1 MGNITDDIRA
11 DLEDFDTRPFGETDS
26 LALSQL
32 AYARMP
38 DNVPRHREPTDDAG
52 DGGRAPGPGFDEAF
66 FASPGYA
73 RIAPKISKSVPESS
87 IIGMLF
93 ETREHVEDGYTVV
106 RSDGASIMQH
116 FALNWQVDHG
126 RFAHADGLSASARY
140 LARTINDWMAKY
152 DDEHRRRFIENLFA
166 IFEAGGYATF
176 GELSSH
182 WTQSL
187 PLMIAA
193 ARGIDAEDRDVILA
207 VVKGLAATAATSVI
221 PAHQ

>member
-1 MGNITDDIRA
+1 
-11 DLEDFDTRPFGETDS
+11 
-26 LALSQL
+26 
-32 AYARMP
+32 
-38 DNVPRHREPTDDAG
+38 
-52 DGGRAPGPGFDEAF
+52 
-66 FASPGYA
+66 
-73 RIAPKISKSVPESS
+73 
-87 IIGMLF
+87 
-93 ETREHVEDGYTVV
+93 
-106 RSDGASIMQH
+106 
-116 FALNWQVDHG
+116 
-126 RFAHADGLSASARY
+126 
-140 LARTINDWMAKY
+140 MAKY